1 MRALLV
7 ILILLLVALQLKMWF
22 GEGGYR
28 DVQRLALR
36 VEEQERENETLAQR
50 NRELQAEVEDL
61 RQGLEAIEERARSE
75 LGLIK
80 ENEEFYQVVP
90 RERAAASALA
100 EPRSSSTP
108 TCSANRCWATAST
121 PSAGATR
128 CFR

>member
-1 MRALLV
+1 MRALLA
-7 ILILLLVALQLKMWF
+7 ILLLVLLALQFKMWF

-28 DVQRLALR
+28 DVQRLAQR
-36 VEEQERENETLAQR
+36 VEQQARENELLEQR

-90 RERAAASALA
+90 APEAGPAQEQER
-100 EPRSSSTP
+100 
-108 TCSANRCWATAST
+108 
-121 PSAGATR
+121 
-128 CFR
+128 

>member
-1 MRALLV
+1 MRVLLAVLLV
-7 ILILLLVALQLKMWF
+7 VLVALQLKMWF

-28 DVQRLALR
+28 DVQRLAQR
-36 VEEQERENETLAQR
+36 VEQQARENETLAQR

-90 RERAAASALA
+90 GREKQQ
-100 EPRSSSTP
+100 
-108 TCSANRCWATAST
+108 
-121 PSAGATR
+121 
-128 CFR
+128 

>member
-1 MRALLV
+1 VR
-7 ILILLLVALQLKMWF
+7 ILLAILLIVVAALQFKLWF

-28 DVQRLALR
+28 DVQRLAER
-36 VEEQERENETLAQR
+36 VEQQAAENEALAQR

-90 RERAAASALA
+90 DRER
-100 EPRSSSTP
+100 ER
-108 TCSANRCWATAST
+108 
-121 PSAGATR
+121 
-128 CFR
+128 

>member
-36 VEEQERENETLAQR
+36 VEEQARENETLAQR

-80 ENEEFYQVVP
+80 EGEEFYQVVP
-90 RERAAASALA
+90 RKEDGS
-100 EPRSSSTP
+100 
-108 TCSANRCWATAST
+108 
-121 PSAGATR
+121 
-128 CFR
+128 

>member
-1 MRALLV
+1 MRILLA
-7 ILILLLVALQLKMWF
+7 ILLILLVALQFKLWF

-28 DVQRLALR
+28 DVQRLAER
-36 VEEQERENETLAQR
+36 VEEQAAENEVLAQR

-90 RERAAASALA
+90 EQEREQ
-100 EPRSSSTP
+100 
-108 TCSANRCWATAST
+108 
-121 PSAGATR
+121 
-128 CFR
+128 

>member
-1 MRALLV
+1 VRALLA
-7 ILILLLVALQLKMWF
+7 ILLLVLLALQFKLWF

-28 DVQRLALR
+28 DVQRLAQR
-36 VEEQERENETLAQR
+36 VEQQAQENEVLAQR

-90 RERAAASALA
+90 APEPGREQQR
-100 EPRSSSTP
+100 
-108 TCSANRCWATAST
+108 
-121 PSAGATR
+121 
-128 CFR
+128 

>member
-36 VEEQERENETLAQR
+36 VEEQERENETLAQW

-80 ENEEFYQVVP
+80 EDEEFYQVVP
-90 RERAAASALA
+90 REGDGL
-100 EPRSSSTP
+100 
-108 TCSANRCWATAST
+108 
-121 PSAGATR
+121 
-128 CFR
+128 